1 MSDDEDR
8 PTLDTLSDLR
18 QENEQLRVL
27 YWEVRKALDAAVSIV
42 EGYVEGPRPTSV
54 PPGHQTSPVCQARSA
69 RGFQCII
76 GANHEDTCNHEALD
90 GDETVRWPAAS
101 R

>member
-8 PTLDTLSDLR
+8 PMMDTLSDLR

-27 YWEVRKALDAAVSIV
+27 YWEVRKALDAAATII
-42 EGYVEGPRPTSV
+42 EGFVGGPPATTI
-54 PPGHQTSPVCQARSA
+54 PPGHQSRPVCQARSA

-76 GANHEDTCNHEALD
+76 AAYHEDVCNHEAQD
-90 GDETVRWPAAS
+90 GDETVRWHAS